1 MGRAAHWVLAVGI
14 GTVGALAAAGFGW
27 FAPERVSALVKISTE
42 SAAPVDWPVAAERVK
57 TADVRQ
63 LVRMDVPDQADQPP
77 RVRQPVHAPPSREVK
92 PSQAAPV
99 PAAPI
104 HSVLPREPDR
114 DRVIFVKPRDDAAR
128 RKLAQ
133 AIQTELKRVGCF
145 GSDVDGV
152 WNEGTRRAMRTFT
165 ERINATLPVDE
176 PDYILL
182 TLVQGQKERACG
194 KACPPGQ
201 VAVGEDR
208 CEPRAIVAQKN
219 ERAARVQQEAQIR
232 KARVEAERQARKPM
246 ANPPVVPV
254 AVLPSPPPKDPDIPL
269 RAPPTAAP
277 APLPSAPPL
286 QVVAVVPAEPV
297 LAETPPPEVRK
308 PAPQMAG
315 RTKPRPTQRRNI
327 GGFAP
332 ASALGR
338 LSKPP
343 RVVAI
348 RRTGSGVRSAPFA
361 SLARSAP

>member
-1 MGRAAHWVLAVGI
+1 MGRAAHWVLAIGVG
-14 GTVGALAAAGFGW
+14 TAGALAAVGGW
-27 FAPERVSALVKISTE
+27 WLAPERMSALVRISTE

-63 LVRMDVPDQADQPP
+63 LVRTDVPDRTDQPP
-77 RVRQPVHAPPSREVK
+77 RFRQPEHTLPARDVRSP
-92 PSQAAPV
+92 QAAPV

-104 HSVLPREPDR
+104 HPVSPREPDR
-114 DRVIFVKPRDDAAR
+114 ERVVFVKPRDDAAR

-145 GSDVDGV
+145 SSDVDGV
-152 WNEGTRRAMRTFT
+152 WNEGTRRAIRTFT

-232 KARVEAERQARKPM
+232 KARVEAERQARKPT
-246 ANPPVVPV
+246 AIPPVVPV
-254 AVLPSPPPKDPDIPL
+254 AVLPNPPPKDPDIPL
-269 RAPPTAAP
+269 RAPSTAAP
-277 APLPSAPPL
+277 APLPPAPPL
-286 QVVAVVPAEPV
+286 KAVAVVPPEPA
-297 LAETPPPEVRK
+297 LAESPVPEFRK
-308 PAPQMAG
+308 PAPQIAG
-315 RTKPRPTQRRNI
+315 RAKPRPTQRRNI
-327 GGFAP
+327 GVFAP